1 MNKIFTMLI
10 LTLSWLFSFTSFQPI
25 MSIEVNGTS
34 KDMVLLNSELIIGT
48 DNGLLQVYDYEQKKF
63 IKEIKLPKVKDFM
76 GDLVPARVFSVDK
89 MKEKYLLLSDS
100 GKGGYVN
107 LWIEQK
113 DVLTQVLYAKEKVAA
128 IKARFVDSE
137 HVLLG
142 LLSNEAVLFNIQ
154 TKKEVFRVQL
164 SPSKFSDFSLNN
176 NKTKAVFSCES
187 GILNIIDTKTGKIVK
202 VLKGVNV
209 DNVYKV
215 DFKKE
220 IISGAGQDRRASL
233 YDSVMGTGTYIEGS
247 FLIYATGLSPSTK
260 KVAFAMDEKNNISIY
275 NRETKVKTAELQGQ
289 RSTLNNI
296 IFKDENILFSSS
308 DDNNILM
315 WNLKINKKS
324 KEK

>member
-1 MNKIFTMLI
+1 MQKIFI
-10 LTLSWLFSFTSFQPI
+10 LLTLSLSWLFSFTSFQPI
-25 MSIEVNGTS
+25 LTIEANGTS

-48 DNGLLQVYDYEQKKF
+48 DNGLLQVYEYEQKKF

-76 GDLVPARVFSVDK
+76 GDLVPSRVFSVDK
-89 MKEKYLLLSDS
+89 IEEQYLLLSDS

-107 LWIEQK
+107 LWIEK
-113 DVLTQVLYAKEKVAA
+113 KGVLKQILDSSDKMAA
-128 IKARFVDSE
+128 IKARFVNSE
-137 HVLLG
+137 HILLG
-142 LLSNEAVLFNIQ
+142 LLSNEAVLLNIK
-154 TKKEVFRVQL
+154 TKKEIFRVQL

-176 NKTKAVFSCES
+176 DKTKAVFSCES
-187 GILNIIDTKTGKIVK
+187 GILNIIETKVGKIVK

-220 IISGAGQDRRASL
+220 VISGAGQDRRASL
-233 YDSVMGTGTYIEGS
+233 YDSTTGTGSYIEGS

-260 KVAFAMDEKNNISIY
+260 KVAFAMDEQNNISIY
-275 NRETKVKTAELQGQ
+275 NRESKVKIAELKGQ
-289 RSTLNNI
+289 KSTLNNI

-308 DDNNILM
+308 DDNKVLM
-315 WNLKINKKS
+315 WNLNI

>member
-1 MNKIFTMLI
+1 MKKIFTMLM
-10 LTLSWLFSFTSFQPI
+10 LSFSWLFSFTSFQPI
-25 MSIEVNGTS
+25 LSIEVNGTS

-76 GDLVPARVFSVDK
+76 GDLVPPRVFSVDK
-89 MKEKYLLLSDS
+89 MAEDYLLLSDS

-107 LWIEQK
+107 LWLEEK
-113 DVLTQVLYAKEKVAA
+113 GVLKQLLDSTHKMAA
-128 IKARFVDSE
+128 IKARFVNSE

-142 LLSNEAVLFNIQ
+142 LLSNEAVLFNIKS
-154 TKKEVFRVQL
+154 KKEVFRVQL

-176 NKTKAVFSCES
+176 DKTKAVFACES

-220 IISGAGQDRRASL
+220 VISGAGQDRRASL
-233 YDSVMGTGTYIEGS
+233 YNSSTGIGSYIEGL

-260 KVAFAMDEKNNISIY
+260 KVAFAMDEQNNISIY
-275 NRETKVKTAELQGQ
+275 NRETKVKLAELQGQ
-289 RSTLNNI
+289 KSTLNSI
-296 IFKDENILFSSS
+296 LFKDENILFSSS
-308 DDNNILM
+308 DDNKVLM
-315 WNLKINKKS
+315 WNVEIN
-324 KEK
+324 